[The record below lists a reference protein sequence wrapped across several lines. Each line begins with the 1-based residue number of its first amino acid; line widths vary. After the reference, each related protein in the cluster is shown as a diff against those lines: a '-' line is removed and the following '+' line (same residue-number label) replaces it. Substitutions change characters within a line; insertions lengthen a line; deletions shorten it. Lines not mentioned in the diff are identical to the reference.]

1 MVWGMAI
8 DQINQNCNINSRG
21 LHKLVW
27 VIGQVLVVTGNWPG
41 TVPAPQPELGAEP
54 EPEPEPE
61 DEDLPCVSR
70 GPECLVLRPRM
81 ETVRSRIETG

>member
-1 MVWGMAI
+1 MGHWSGV
-8 DQINQNCNINSRG
+8 
-21 LHKLVW
+21 
-27 VIGQVLVVTGNWPG
+27 VVTGNWPG

-54 EPEPEPE
+54 EPEP
-61 DEDLPCVSR
+61 EDLPCVSR